1 MGHSLGI
8 KNFENSLGDSNVQQS
23 LRNTENV
30 VTEKCGPGA
39 NSTAVIWELVRNA
52 ECQAH
57 LRLELESEFCQDPHM
72 VYMYIKV
79 WGLLLKGILVFD
91 NFFLSMMLGSN
102 HMINKRWKKNSLTFL
117 LKNSRNRLS
126 SLWHSADDMK
136 WDPCL

>member
-79 WGLLLKGILVFD
+79 
-91 NFFLSMMLGSN
+91 
-102 HMINKRWKKNSLTFL
+102 
-117 LKNSRNRLS
+117 
-126 SLWHSADDMK
+126 
-136 WDPCL
+136 